1 MYDDAKKR
9 RKIAQGLCVSCAF
22 CRMYGIL
29 YRYDDKHA
37 EQSRKTVEIGIR
49 TPLKSD
55 IYFRFMVSE
64 TPDVKWITFL
74 IRVQNLAKSVTSLR
88 T

>member
-1 MYDDAKKR
+1 MWLSEPKTAKIR
-9 RKIAQGLCVSCAF
+9 
-22 CRMYGIL
+22 
-29 YRYDDKHA
+29 
-37 EQSRKTVEIGIR
+37 IR

-64 TPDVKWITFL
+64 TSDVESITFL
-74 IRVQNLAKSVTSLR
+74 YSHVKFGEIRNELR